1 MGKKRGLIR
10 RVDQLGRIVLP
21 MEARKMLHI
30 EEKDG
35 LEILVD
41 TDNGQII
48 LQKVEDSCFLCRST
62 EDLKESQRR
71 AVSVPQLYPQT
82 VAGIIC
88 PKKKAVL
95 APLFLGNRER
105 LFYAVFRLTN

>member
-1 MGKKRGLIR
+1 MMELVNSVYFTLCDRRNDLWEKNGGLIR

-62 EDLKESQRR
+62 EDLKEVKDGLYLCRNCIRKLSQ
-71 AVSVPQLYPQT
+71 
-82 VAGIIC
+82 
-88 PKKKAVL
+88 
-95 APLFLGNRER
+95 E
-105 LFYAVFRLTN
+105 

>member
-48 LQKVEDSCFLCRST
+48 LQKVENSCFLCRST
-62 EDLKESQRR
+62 EDIKEVKDGLYLCRNCIRKLSQ
-71 AVSVPQLYPQT
+71 
-82 VAGIIC
+82 
-88 PKKKAVL
+88 
-95 APLFLGNRER
+95 E
-105 LFYAVFRLTN
+105 

>member
-30 EEKDG
+30 QEKDG

-41 TDNGQII
+41 TEKGQII

-62 EDLKESQRR
+62 EDLKE
-71 AVSVPQLYPQT
+71 VKD
-82 VAGIIC
+82 G
-88 PKKKAVL
+88 
-95 APLFLGNRER
+95 LFLCRNCIRHLSQE
-105 LFYAVFRLTN
+105 